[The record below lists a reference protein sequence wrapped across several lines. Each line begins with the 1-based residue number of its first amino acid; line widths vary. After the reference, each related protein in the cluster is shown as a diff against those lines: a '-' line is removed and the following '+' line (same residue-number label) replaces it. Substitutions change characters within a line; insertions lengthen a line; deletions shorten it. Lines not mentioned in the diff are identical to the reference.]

1 MGTYVSLCE
10 YCTDVK
16 WVLSVAVWFLKKK
29 FGSCCFS
36 MMLVSCVCMYVCMY
50 LCEYVS
56 MYVCLR
62 EACTD
67 FFGGL
72 VFEK

>member
-1 MGTYVSLCE
+1 VGSFCGSLVFE
-10 YCTDVK
+10 K
-16 WVLSVAVWFLKKK
+16 KVWFLLLQYDV
-29 FGSCCFS
+29 GIMC
-36 MMLVSCVCMYVCMY
+36 MYVCMYVFMY